1 MARQFLTGI
10 DLTQN
15 ELIRAVFQNLTQDP
29 NGGGAGSGKPG
40 QVYYNTADDVLKIYN
55 GSSSA
60 WQAVGSVE
68 YIGDAVADLLDSGT
82 GISLVYDDNANS
94 LTITNTGVISLS
106 GTENEITVSA
116 SAGDVTIG
124 LPDDITVSGTIAM
137 GSASVSGSASF
148 GGDVTIT
155 GDLNVEGNLNAIN
168 RTEINVEDNTLIL
181 NTGVTGTPTVS
192 AGFQIERGDE
202 TNASLIWD
210 ESDNK
215 WKVGYLGSEVEISVV
230 GHTHVSTDITDFQE
244 AVEDVVGS
252 LFTDSATVNFE
263 YSDNGASAG
272 FLSASVVTASTSYL
286 TTEGGLAVDKTALET
301 ALITDSFTRKYTAT
315 IGDGSATTY
324 TVNHNFGTRNV
335 SVQVYAITG
344 GGAYQTVETDVDRT
358 DANNVVVGFG
368 EAPALNSYV
377 AVVQG

>member
-29 NGGGAGSGKPG
+29 QGTGKAG
-40 QVYYNTADDVLKIYN
+40 QVYYNTADEVLKIYN
-55 GSSSA
+55 GTASA

-68 YIGDAVADLLDSGT
+68 YIGDAVYDLLDAGT
-82 GISLVYDDNANS
+82 GISLNYDDNANS
-94 LTITNTGVISLS
+94 LTITNTGVISLA
-106 GTENEITVSA
+106 GTANEITVSA
-116 SAGDVTIG
+116 SAGNITIG
-124 LPDDITVSGTIAM
+124 LPDDVLIA
-137 GSASVSGSASF
+137 GRLSANSASVSGSASF

-210 ESDNK
+210 ENDNK

-230 GHTHVSTDITDFQE
+230 GHTHSSTDITDFRE
-244 AVEDVVGS
+244 AVEDVVGT

-263 YSDNGASAG
+263 YTDNSASAG
-272 FLSASVVTASTSYL
+272 VLSASVVTASTSYL
-286 TTEGGLAVDKTALET
+286 TTDGGLAVDKSSFESALVS
-301 ALITDSFTRKYTAT
+301 DGFTRKFAQP
-315 IGDGSATTY
+315 IGDGVSTSIP
-324 TVNHNFGTRNV
+324 VVHNLGTRNV

-344 GGAYQTVETDVDRT
+344 AGAYQTVETDVDRT
-358 DANNVVVGFG
+358 DANTVTIGFGSAPASAAYTVVVLG
-368 EAPALNSYV
+368 
-377 AVVQG
+377 

>member
-29 NGGGAGSGKPG
+29 QGTGKAG
-40 QVYYNTADDVLKIYN
+40 QVYYNTADEVLKIYN
-55 GSSSA
+55 GTASA

-68 YIGDAVADLLDSGT
+68 YIGDAVFDLLDQGT
-82 GISLVYDDNANS
+82 GISLNYDDNANS
-94 LTITNTGVISLS
+94 LTITNTGVISVA

-116 SAGDVTIG
+116 SAGNVTIG
-124 LPDDITVSGTIAM
+124 LPDDILVAGRLSAN
-137 GSASVSGSASF
+137 SASVSGSASF

-181 NTGVTGTPTVS
+181 NTGVTGTPTVN

-210 ESDNK
+210 ENDNK

-230 GHTHVSTDITDFQE
+230 GHTHSSTDITDFRE
-244 AVEDVVGS
+244 AVEDVVGT

-263 YSDNGASAG
+263 YTDNSASAG
-272 FLSASVVTASTSYL
+272 VLSASVVTASTSYL
-286 TTEGGLAVDKTALET
+286 TTEGGLAVDKSSFESALVS
-301 ALITDSFTRKYTAT
+301 DGFTRKFAQP
-315 IGDGSATTY
+315 IGDGVSTSIP
-324 TVNHNFGTRNV
+324 VIHNLGTRNV
-335 SVQVYAITG
+335 SVQVYAISG
-344 GGAYQTVETDVDRT
+344 AGAYQTVETDVDRT
-358 DANNVVVGFG
+358 DANTVTIGFGSAPASAAYTVVVLG
-368 EAPALNSYV
+368 
-377 AVVQG
+377 

>member
-29 NGGGAGSGKPG
+29 QGTGKAG
-40 QVYYNTADDVLKIYN
+40 QVYYNTADEVLKIYN
-55 GSSSA
+55 GAASA

-68 YIGDAVADLLDSGT
+68 FIGDAVYDLLDQGT
-82 GISLVYDDNANS
+82 GISLNYDDNANS
-94 LTITNTGVISLS
+94 LTITNTGVISLA
-106 GTENEITVSA
+106 GTSNEVIVSA
-116 SAGDVTIG
+116 SAGNITIG
-124 LPDDITVSGTIAM
+124 LPDDVLIA
-137 GSASVSGSASF
+137 GRLSANSASVSGSASF

-155 GDLNVEGNLNAIN
+155 GDLNVEGNVNAIN
-168 RTEINVEDNTLIL
+168 RTEINVEDNTLVL

-192 AGFQIERGDE
+192 AGLQIERGDQ

-210 ESDNK
+210 ESVDK

-230 GHTHVSTDITDFQE
+230 GHTHSSTDITNFRE
-244 AVEDVVGS
+244 AVEDVVGT

-263 YSDNGASAG
+263 YTDNSASAG
-272 FLSASVVTASTSYL
+272 VLSASVVTASTSYL
-286 TTEGGLAVDKTALET
+286 TTANGLAVDKSTFES
-301 ALITDSFTRKYTAT
+301 ALISDGFTRKFAQP
-315 IGDGSATTY
+315 IGDGTSTSIP
-324 TVNHNFGTRNV
+324 VIHNLGTRNV

-358 DANNVVVGFG
+358 DANTVTIGFGTAPASAAYTVVVLG
-368 EAPALNSYV
+368 
-377 AVVQG
+377 

>member
-29 NGGGAGSGKPG
+29 QGTGKAG
-40 QVYYNTADDVLKIYN
+40 QVYYNTADEVLKIYN
-55 GSSSA
+55 GTASA

-68 YIGDAVADLLDSGT
+68 FIGDAVYDLLDQGT
-82 GISLVYDDNANS
+82 GISLSYDDNANS
-94 LTITNTGVISLS
+94 LTITNTGVISVA
-106 GTENEITVSA
+106 GTSNEITVSA
-116 SAGDVTIG
+116 SAGNVTIG
-124 LPDDITVSGTIAM
+124 LPDDVLIA
-137 GSASVSGSASF
+137 GRLSANSASVSGSASF

-210 ESDNK
+210 EGDNK

-230 GHTHVSTDITDFQE
+230 GHSHVASDITDFQE

-272 FLSASVVTASTSYL
+272 FVSASVVTASTSYL
-286 TTEGGLAVDKTALET
+286 TTTGGLAVDKSTLET
-301 ALITDSFTRKYTAT
+301 AFITDGFTRKYAET
-315 IGDGSATTY
+315 IGDGSSLTY
-324 TVNHNFGTRNV
+324 TLNHNLATRNV

-344 GGAYQTVETDVDRT
+344 GGAYQTVETDVDRPT
-358 DANNVVVGFG
+358 ANSVTIGFG
-368 EAPALNSYV
+368 SAPASASYV
-377 AVVQG
+377 AVIQG

>member
-15 ELIRAVFQNLTQDP
+15 ELIRAVFQNLTTDP
-29 NGGGAGSGKPG
+29 GSGKAG
-40 QVYYNTADDVLKIYN
+40 QVYYNTADEVLKIYN

-68 YIGDAVADLLDSGT
+68 FIGDAVNDLLDAGT
-82 GISLVYDDNANS
+82 GISLAYDDNANS

-116 SAGDVTIG
+116 SAGNVTIG
-124 LPDDITVSGTIAM
+124 LPDDVTIA
-137 GSASVSGSASF
+137 GTLAATSASVSGSASF

-230 GHTHVSTDITDFQE
+230 GHSHVSTDITDFQE
-244 AVEDVVGS
+244 AVEDVVSG
-252 LFTDSATVNFE
+252 LVVDTDTVDFV
-263 YSDNGASAG
+263 YDDIAG
-272 FLSASVVTASTSYL
+272 TLSASVVTASTSYL
-286 TTEGGLAVDKTALET
+286 TTAGGLAVDKTALET
-301 ALITDSFTRKYTAT
+301 ALVADSFTRKYTAT
-315 IGDGSATTY
+315 IGDGINTTY
-324 TVNHNFGTRNV
+324 TVSHNFGTRNV
-335 SVQVYAITG
+335 AVQVYAITG
-344 GGAYQTVETDVDRT
+344 AGAYQTVETDVDRPDSNSVT
-358 DANNVVVGFG
+358 IGFG
-368 EAPALNSYV
+368 EAPSLNSYV

>member
-29 NGGGAGSGKPG
+29 QGTGKAG
-40 QVYYNTADDVLKIYN
+40 QVYYNTADEVLKIYN
-55 GSSSA
+55 GTASA

-68 YIGDAVADLLDSGT
+68 FIGDAVYDLLDQGT
-82 GISLVYDDNANS
+82 GISLNYDDNANS
-94 LTITNTGVISLS
+94 LTITNTGVISLA
-106 GTENEITVSA
+106 GTSNEVIVSA
-116 SAGDVTIG
+116 SAGNITIG
-124 LPDDITVSGTIAM
+124 LPDDVLIA
-137 GSASVSGSASF
+137 GRLSANSASVSGSASF

-192 AGFQIERGDE
+192 AGFQIERGDD

-210 ESDNK
+210 ENDNK

-230 GHTHVSTDITDFQE
+230 GHTHSSTDITDFRE

-252 LFTDSATVNFE
+252 LFVDSATVNFE
-263 YSDNGASAG
+263 YTDNSASAG
-272 FLSASVVTASTSYL
+272 VLSASVVTASTSYL
-286 TTEGGLAVDKTALET
+286 TTDNGLAVDKSSFESALVS
-301 ALITDSFTRKYTAT
+301 DGFTRKFAQP
-315 IGDGSATTY
+315 IGDGTSTSIP
-324 TVNHNFGTRNV
+324 VIHNLGTRNV

-358 DANNVVVGFG
+358 DANTVTIGFGSAPASAAYTVVVLG
-368 EAPALNSYV
+368 
-377 AVVQG
+377 

>member
-29 NGGGAGSGKPG
+29 QGTGKAG
-40 QVYYNTADDVLKIYN
+40 QVYYNTADEVLKIYN
-55 GSSSA
+55 GAASA

-68 YIGDAVADLLDSGT
+68 FIGDAVYDLLDQGT
-82 GISLVYDDNANS
+82 GISLNYDDNANS
-94 LTITNTGVISLS
+94 LTITNTGVISLA
-106 GTENEITVSA
+106 GTSNEVIVSA
-116 SAGDVTIG
+116 SAGNITIG
-124 LPDDITVSGTIAM
+124 LPDDVLIA
-137 GSASVSGSASF
+137 GRLSANSASVSGSASF

-155 GDLNVEGNLNAIN
+155 GDLNVEGNVNAIN
-168 RTEINVEDNTLIL
+168 RTEINVEDNTLVL

-192 AGFQIERGDE
+192 AGLQIERGDQ

-210 ESDNK
+210 ESVDK

-230 GHTHVSTDITDFQE
+230 GHTHSSTDITNFRE
-244 AVEDVVGS
+244 AVEDVVGT

-263 YSDNGASAG
+263 YTDNSASAG
-272 FLSASVVTASTSYL
+272 VLSASVVTASTSYL
-286 TTEGGLAVDKTALET
+286 TTAGGLAVDKSTFES
-301 ALITDSFTRKYTAT
+301 ALISDGFTRKFAQP
-315 IGDGSATTY
+315 IGDGTSTSIP
-324 TVNHNFGTRNV
+324 VIHNLGTRNV

-358 DANNVVVGFG
+358 DANTVTIGFGTAPASAAYTVVVLG
-368 EAPALNSYV
+368 
-377 AVVQG
+377 

>member
-29 NGGGAGSGKPG
+29 LSGKAG
-40 QVYYNTADDVLKIYN
+40 QVYYNSADEILKIYN
-55 GSSSA
+55 GTASA
-60 WQAVGSVE
+60 WQAVGSIE
-68 YIGDAVADLLDSGT
+68 YIGDAVADLLDAGT
-82 GISLVYDDNANS
+82 GISLNYDDNANS
-94 LTITNTGVISLS
+94 LTITNTGVISVA
-106 GTENEITVSA
+106 GTSNEVTVSA
-116 SAGDVTIG
+116 SAGSVIIG
-124 LPDDITVSGTIAM
+124 LPDDVTVAGRLTAN
-137 GSASVSGSASF
+137 SASVSGSASF

-230 GHTHVSTDITDFQE
+230 GHSHVSTDITDFQE

-263 YSDNGASAG
+263 YTDNSASAG
-272 FLSASVVTASTSYL
+272 VMSASVVTASTSYL
-286 TTEGGLAVDKTALET
+286 TTAGGLAVDKTTLET
-301 ALITDSFTRKYTAT
+301 AFVTDGFTRKYTET
-315 IGDGSATTY
+315 IGDGSALTY
-324 TVNHNFGTRNV
+324 TLNHNLATRNV

-344 GGAYQTVETDVDRT
+344 AGAYQTVETDVDRPT
-358 DANNVVVGFG
+358 ANTVTIGFG
-368 EAPALNSYV
+368 TAPASASYI

>member
-29 NGGGAGSGKPG
+29 QGTGKAG
-40 QVYYNTADDVLKIYN
+40 QVYYNTADEVLKIYN
-55 GSSSA
+55 GAASA

-68 YIGDAVADLLDSGT
+68 FIGDAVYDLLDQGT
-82 GISLVYDDNANS
+82 GISLNYDDNANS
-94 LTITNTGVISLS
+94 LTITNTGVISLA
-106 GTENEITVSA
+106 GTSNEVIVSA
-116 SAGDVTIG
+116 SAGNITIG
-124 LPDDITVSGTIAM
+124 LPDDVLIA
-137 GSASVSGSASF
+137 GRLSANSASVSGSASF

-155 GDLNVEGNLNAIN
+155 GDLNVEGNVNAIN
-168 RTEINVEDNTLIL
+168 RTEINVEDNTLVL

-192 AGFQIERGDE
+192 AGLQIERGDQ

-210 ESDNK
+210 ESVDK

-230 GHTHVSTDITDFQE
+230 GHTHSSTDITNFRE
-244 AVEDVVGS
+244 AVEDVVGT

-263 YSDNGASAG
+263 YTDNSASAG
-272 FLSASVVTASTSYL
+272 VLSASVVTASTSYL
-286 TTEGGLAVDKTALET
+286 TTAGGLAVDKSTFES
-301 ALITDSFTRKYTAT
+301 ALISDGFTRKFAQP
-315 IGDGSATTY
+315 IGDGTSTSIP
-324 TVNHNFGTRNV
+324 VIHNLGTRNV

-358 DANNVVVGFG
+358 DANTITIGFGTAPASAAYTVVVLG
-368 EAPALNSYV
+368 
-377 AVVQG
+377 

>member
-29 NGGGAGSGKPG
+29 QGTGKAG
-40 QVYYNTADDVLKIYN
+40 QVYYNTADEVLKIYN
-55 GSSSA
+55 GTASA

-68 YIGDAVADLLDSGT
+68 YIGDAVYDLLDAGT
-82 GISLVYDDNANS
+82 GISLNYDDNANS
-94 LTITNTGVISLS
+94 LTITNTGVTSVA
-106 GTENEITVSA
+106 GTSNEITVSA
-116 SAGDVTIG
+116 SAGSVTIG
-124 LPDDITVSGTIAM
+124 LPDDVLVAGRLSAN
-137 GSASVSGSASF
+137 SASVSGSASF

-192 AGFQIERGDE
+192 AGLQIERGDE

-230 GHTHVSTDITDFQE
+230 GHTHSSADITDFQE

-263 YSDNGASAG
+263 YTDNGASAG
-272 FLSASVVTASTSYL
+272 LMSASVVTASTSYL
-286 TTEGGLAVDKTALET
+286 TTAGGLAVDKSSFESALVS
-301 ALITDSFTRKYTAT
+301 DGFTRKFAQP
-315 IGDGSATTY
+315 IGDGVSTSIP
-324 TVNHNFGTRNV
+324 VIHNLGTRNV

-344 GGAYQTVETDVDRT
+344 AGAYQTVETDVDRT
-358 DANNVVVGFG
+358 DANTVTIGFGSAPASAAYTVVVLG
-368 EAPALNSYV
+368 
-377 AVVQG
+377 

>member
-29 NGGGAGSGKPG
+29 QGTGKAG
-40 QVYYNTADDVLKIYN
+40 QVYYNTADEVLKIYN
-55 GSSSA
+55 GSASA

-68 YIGDAVADLLDSGT
+68 FIGDAVYDLLDQGT
-82 GISLVYDDNANS
+82 GISLNYDDNANS
-94 LTITNTGVISLS
+94 LTITNTGVISLA
-106 GTENEITVSA
+106 GTASEITVSA
-116 SAGDVTIG
+116 SAGNITIG
-124 LPDDITVSGTIAM
+124 LPDDVLIA
-137 GSASVSGSASF
+137 GRLSANSASVSGSASF
-148 GGDVTIT
+148 GGDVTVT

-210 ESDNK
+210 ENDNK

-230 GHTHVSTDITDFQE
+230 GHTHSSTDITDFRE
-244 AVEDVVGS
+244 AVEDVVGT

-263 YSDNGASAG
+263 YTDNSASAG
-272 FLSASVVTASTSYL
+272 VLSASVVTASTSYL
-286 TTEGGLAVDKTALET
+286 TTENGLAVDKSTFES
-301 ALITDSFTRKYTAT
+301 ALISDGFTRKFAQP
-315 IGDGSATTY
+315 IGDGTSTSIP
-324 TVNHNFGTRNV
+324 VVHNLGTRNV

-358 DANNVVVGFG
+358 DANTVTIGFGAAPASAAYTVVVLG
-368 EAPALNSYV
+368 
-377 AVVQG
+377 

>member
-29 NGGGAGSGKPG
+29 QGTGKAG
-40 QVYYNTADDVLKIYN
+40 QVYYNTADEVLKIYN
-55 GSSSA
+55 GTASA

-68 YIGDAVADLLDSGT
+68 YIGDAVYDLLDAGT
-82 GISLVYDDNANS
+82 GISLNYDDNANS
-94 LTITNTGVISLS
+94 LTITNTGVISLA
-106 GTENEITVSA
+106 GTANEITVSA
-116 SAGDVTIG
+116 SAGNITIG
-124 LPDDITVSGTIAM
+124 LPDDVLIA
-137 GSASVSGSASF
+137 GRLSANSASVSGSASF

-210 ESDNK
+210 ENDNK

-230 GHTHVSTDITDFQE
+230 GHTHSSTDITDFRE
-244 AVEDVVGS
+244 AVEDVVGT

-263 YSDNGASAG
+263 YTDNSASAG
-272 FLSASVVTASTSYL
+272 ILSASVVTASTSYL
-286 TTEGGLAVDKTALET
+286 TTDGGLAVDKSSFESALVS
-301 ALITDSFTRKYTAT
+301 DGFTRKFAQP
-315 IGDGSATTY
+315 IGDGVSTSIP
-324 TVNHNFGTRNV
+324 VVHNLGTRNV

-344 GGAYQTVETDVDRT
+344 AGAYQTVETDVDRT
-358 DANNVVVGFG
+358 DANTVTIGFGSAPASAAYTVVVLG
-368 EAPALNSYV
+368 
-377 AVVQG
+377 

>member
-29 NGGGAGSGKPG
+29 QGTGKAG
-40 QVYYNTADDVLKIYN
+40 QVYYNTADEVLKIYN
-55 GSSSA
+55 GAASA

-68 YIGDAVADLLDSGT
+68 FIGDAVYDLLDQGT
-82 GISLVYDDNANS
+82 GISLNYDDNANS
-94 LTITNTGVISLS
+94 LTITNTGVISLA
-106 GTENEITVSA
+106 GTSNEVIVSA
-116 SAGDVTIG
+116 SAGNITIG
-124 LPDDITVSGTIAM
+124 LPDDVLIA
-137 GSASVSGSASF
+137 GRLSANSASVSGSASF

-155 GDLNVEGNLNAIN
+155 GDLNVEGNVNAIN
-168 RTEINVEDNTLIL
+168 RTEINVEDNTLVL

-192 AGFQIERGDE
+192 AGLQIERGDQ

-210 ESDNK
+210 ESVDK

-230 GHTHVSTDITDFQE
+230 GHSHVSTDITDFRE
-244 AVEDVVGS
+244 AVEDVVGT

-263 YSDNGASAG
+263 YTDNSASAG
-272 FLSASVVTASTSYL
+272 VLSASVVTASTSYL
-286 TTEGGLAVDKTALET
+286 TTAGGLAVDKSTFES
-301 ALITDSFTRKYTAT
+301 ALISDGFTRKFAQP
-315 IGDGSATTY
+315 IGDGTSTSIP
-324 TVNHNFGTRNV
+324 VIHNLGTRNV

-358 DANNVVVGFG
+358 DANTVTIGFGTAPASAAYTVVVLG
-368 EAPALNSYV
+368 
-377 AVVQG
+377 

>member
-29 NGGGAGSGKPG
+29 QGTGKAG
-40 QVYYNTADDVLKIYN
+40 QVYYNTADEVLKIYN
-55 GSSSA
+55 GTASA

-68 YIGDAVADLLDSGT
+68 YIGDAVYDLLDAGT
-82 GISLVYDDNANS
+82 GISLNYDDNANS
-94 LTITNTGVISLS
+94 LTITNTGVISLA
-106 GTENEITVSA
+106 GTANEITVSA
-116 SAGDVTIG
+116 SAGNITIG
-124 LPDDITVSGTIAM
+124 LPDDVLIA
-137 GSASVSGSASF
+137 GRLSANSASVSGSASF

-202 TNASLIWD
+202 VNASLIWD
-210 ESDNK
+210 ENDNK

-230 GHTHVSTDITDFQE
+230 GHSHVSTDITDFRE
-244 AVEDVVGS
+244 AVEDVVGT

-263 YSDNGASAG
+263 YTDNSASAG
-272 FLSASVVTASTSYL
+272 VLSASVVTASTSYL
-286 TTEGGLAVDKTALET
+286 TTAGGLAVDKSSFESALVS
-301 ALITDSFTRKYTAT
+301 DGFTRKFAQP
-315 IGDGSATTY
+315 IGDGVSTSIP
-324 TVNHNFGTRNV
+324 VVHNLGTRNV
-335 SVQVYAITG
+335 SVQVYAIAG
-344 GGAYQTVETDVDRT
+344 AGAYQTVETDVDRT
-358 DANNVVVGFG
+358 DANTVTIGFGSAPASAAYTVVVLG
-368 EAPALNSYV
+368 
-377 AVVQG
+377 

>member
-29 NGGGAGSGKPG
+29 QGTGKAG
-40 QVYYNTADDVLKIYN
+40 QVYYNTADEVLKIYN

-68 YIGDAVADLLDSGT
+68 FIGDAVADLLDAGT
-82 GISLVYDDNANS
+82 GISLAYDDNANS

-116 SAGDVTIG
+116 SAGNVTIG
-124 LPDDITVSGTIAM
+124 LPDDVTVAGRLSAT
-137 GSASVSGSASF
+137 SASVSGSASF

-181 NTGVTGTPTVS
+181 NTGVTGTPTVN

-230 GHTHVSTDITDFQE
+230 GHSHVSTDITDFQE

-252 LFTDSATVNFE
+252 LFTDSATINFE
-263 YSDNGASAG
+263 YIDNSASAG
-272 FLSASVVTASTSYL
+272 IMSASVVTASTSYL
-286 TTEGGLAVDKTALET
+286 TTEGGLAVDKSTLET
-301 ALITDSFTRKYTAT
+301 ALIADSFTRKYTAT
-315 IGDGSATTY
+315 IGDGTNTTY
-324 TVNHNFGTRNV
+324 TVSHNFGTRNV
-335 SVQVYAITG
+335 AVQVYAITG
-344 GGAYQTVETDVDRT
+344 AGAYQTVETDVDRPDSNSVT
-358 DANNVVVGFG
+358 IGFG

>member
-29 NGGGAGSGKPG
+29 QGTGKAG
-40 QVYYNTADDVLKIYN
+40 QVYYNTADEVLKIYN
-55 GSSSA
+55 GAASA

-68 YIGDAVADLLDSGT
+68 FIGDAVYDLLDQGT
-82 GISLVYDDNANS
+82 GISLNYDDNANT
-94 LTITNTGVISLS
+94 LTITNTGVISLA
-106 GTENEITVSA
+106 GTSNEVIVSA
-116 SAGDVTIG
+116 SAGNITIG
-124 LPDDITVSGTIAM
+124 LPDDVLIA
-137 GSASVSGSASF
+137 GRLSANSASVSGSASF

-155 GDLNVEGNLNAIN
+155 GDLNVEGNVNAIN
-168 RTEINVEDNTLIL
+168 RTEINVEDNTLVL

-192 AGFQIERGDE
+192 AGLQIERGDQ

-210 ESDNK
+210 ESVDK

-230 GHTHVSTDITDFQE
+230 GHSHVSTDITDFRE
-244 AVEDVVGS
+244 AVEDVVGT

-263 YSDNGASAG
+263 YTDNSASAG
-272 FLSASVVTASTSYL
+272 VLSASVVTASTSYL
-286 TTEGGLAVDKTALET
+286 TTANGLAVDKSTFES
-301 ALITDSFTRKYTAT
+301 ALISDGFTRKFAQP
-315 IGDGSATTY
+315 IGDGTSTSIP
-324 TVNHNFGTRNV
+324 VIHNLGTRNV

-358 DANNVVVGFG
+358 DANTVTIGFGTAPASAAYTVVVLG
-368 EAPALNSYV
+368 
-377 AVVQG
+377 

>member
-15 ELIRAVFQNLTQDP
+15 ELIRAVFQNLTTDP
-29 NGGGAGSGKPG
+29 VSGKAG
-40 QVYYNTADDVLKIYN
+40 QTYYNTVDDVLKIYN
-55 GSSSA
+55 GSAST

-68 YIGDAVADLLDSGT
+68 FIGDAVADLLDQGT
-82 GISLVYDDNANS
+82 GISLSYDDDANS

-116 SAGDVTIG
+116 SAGNVTIG
-124 LPDDITVSGTIAM
+124 LPDDVTIA
-137 GSASVSGSASF
+137 GNLAATSASVSGSAYF
-148 GGDVTIT
+148 GSDIT
-155 GDLNVEGNLNAIN
+155 VHGDLNVDGVLNAIN
-168 RTEINVEDNTLIL
+168 RTEINIEDNTLIL
-181 NTGVTGTPTVS
+181 NSGVTGTPIIN

-210 ESDNK
+210 ESDDK

-230 GHTHVSTDITDFQE
+230 GHSHVSTDITDFQE

-263 YSDNGASAG
+263 YTDNSASAG
-272 FLSASVVTASTSYL
+272 IMSASVVTASTSYL
-286 TTEGGLAVDKTALET
+286 TTDGGLAVDKTALET
-301 ALITDSFTRKYTAT
+301 ALIADSFTRKHTAT
-315 IGDGSATTY
+315 IGDGTSTTY
-324 TVNHNFGTRNV
+324 TVSHNFGTRNV
-335 SVQVYAITG
+335 AVQVYAITG
-344 GGAYQTVETDVDRT
+344 GGAYQTVETDVDRP
-358 DANNVVVGFG
+358 DANSVTIGFG
-368 EAPALNSYV
+368 QAPASNSYV